1 MAKKKSKK
9 FAAVKTAPK
18 QPRESFF
25 IRHPNW
31 ATAIILFILLL
42 IFYYQVVFEGK
53 ALLAPD
59 ALNSRSFKPFINDA
73 LNRGIYPLWNP
84 YIFSGMPSLGSLT
97 APLINIVDT
106 IVNYIFLGISQI
118 IPLTPFMVI
127 ILNYVLLGFLT
138 YFLLRSLNLNRY
150 ACLFSAIAVT
160 FLPQFIAFTAFGHN
174 TKFYSVVLIPLIF
187 WSVKQLLEKK
197 NLFYFAITALVI
209 GFQLLRAH
217 IQVCYYTYLM
227 IGIYFIFQAILEFR
241 DTKKPL
247 PILKSGALLAAAV
260 LAGLMLSSVLYLSV
274 YEYSHYSIRGG
285 GITEGL
291 DYQYASNWSFSP
303 AEMITFIVPSFFG
316 FGGETYWGKMPFT
329 DYPLYMGIV
338 VLFLAGLAL
347 VIRRDRYVIFFA
359 IVALFALIVSF
370 GNHLPILYD
379 PMFKFLPYFNKFR
392 VPSMIHI
399 ILDIAVVIMAGFGLH
414 FLIQLKESTD
424 PKLLARKTQSIQRY
438 FYVFGGVAILIMLFV
453 IFAKKTILGWIAA
466 SGKVPDP
473 AYQQLA
479 YQMGVRDAVIMVIIL
494 GCVGFLTFYFLNKKI
509 SAAILTI
516 GFAFLLIVDL
526 WLVDFKIIKPQPA
539 VSEREYFQKDEVVR
553 FLENQPKPFRILPVN
568 IGQRGERPDNWYM
581 YFKIQNVLGYHAAK
595 LKIYQE
601 ALEQMQWQKV
611 PFPASFFFNF
621 YQQGFNEKGQSVIQ
635 QRSKEEIPWDLFYRH
650 QAFLKMLNVKYL
662 ITMFPIPDESF
673 QLIKQANAL
682 IYENRNALPRA
693 YFVDN
698 IAILNSKNEIFGLMA
713 SGQFDPARTAIL
725 EEKVEFEISPN
736 PENEVQ
742 ITQYDIHDIK
752 LKASVK
758 SPALL
763 VLSEVYYPAGWK
775 AYVDGKE
782 TKIYKTN
789 YILRSIFLQPGDHN
803 IEFVFRPAS
812 FKIGL
817 LLSIVTLIALV
828 ALLIYSIRRG
838 VKK

>member
-1 MAKKKSKK
+1 
-9 FAAVKTAPK
+9 
-18 QPRESFF
+18 
-25 IRHPNW
+25 
-31 ATAIILFILLL
+31 
-42 IFYYQVVFEGK
+42 
-53 ALLAPD
+53 
-59 ALNSRSFKPFINDA
+59 
-73 LNRGIYPLWNP
+73 
-84 YIFSGMPSLGSLT
+84 
-97 APLINIVDT
+97 
-106 IVNYIFLGISQI
+106 
-118 IPLTPFMVI
+118 I

-138 YFLLRSLNLNRY
+138 YFLLKSLNLNRY

-227 IGIYFIFQAILEFR
+227 IGIYFIFQAILEYKENR
-241 DTKKPL
+241 KPL

-291 DYQYASNWSFSP
+291 DYKYASNWSFSP

-370 GNHLPILYD
+370 GSHLPILYG

-414 FLIQLKESTD
+414 FLIQLKDSTD
-424 PKLLARKTQSIQRY
+424 PKLLARKTQAIQRY

-453 IFAKKTILGWIAA
+453 ILGKGTILNWIAG
-466 SGKVPDP
+466 SGKVGN
-473 AYQQLA
+473 ASAQQFA
-479 YQMGVRDAVIMVIIL
+479 YQMTLRDSVIMLIIL
-494 GCVGFLTFYFLNKKI
+494 GASGFLVLYYLNKKLNTGLM
-509 SAAILTI
+509 AIGI
-516 GFAFLLIVDL
+516 IFLLIVDL
-526 WLVDFKIIKPQPA
+526 WLVDFKIIKPQPE
-539 VSEREYFQKDEVVR
+539 VEEQDYFQKDDVVR

-568 IGQRGERPDNWYM
+568 IGQRGEKPDNWYM
-581 YFKIQNVLGYHAAK
+581 YFKIQNILGYHAAK

-601 ALEQMQWQKV
+601 ALEQMQWQRV

-621 YQQGFNEKGQSVIQ
+621 YQQRINEKGQSVIQ
-635 QRSKEEIPWDLFYRH
+635 QRSEEEIPWDLFHRH
-650 QAFLKMLNVKYL
+650 QAFLRMLNVKYL
-662 ITMFPIPDESF
+662 ITMFPISNESY
-673 QLIKQANAL
+673 QLVEQANAL
-682 IYENRNALPRA
+682 VYENKSALPRA
-693 YFVDN
+693 FFVGD
-698 IAILNSKNEIFGLMA
+698 IVTLKDKNEIFGYMA
-713 SGQFDPARTAIL
+713 SGRFDPARTAIL
-725 EEKVEFEISPN
+725 EEKAEFEISPN

-742 ITQYDIHDIK
+742 ITHYDIHDIK
-752 LKASVK
+752 MKASVK

-775 AYVDGKE
+775 AYVDGEE

-817 LLSIVTLIALV
+817 MVSIITLMVLIALLV
-828 ALLIYSIRRG
+828 YSIRHG
-838 VKK
+838 VRK